1 MKALKPALK
10 YLMLKTLRRKGK
22 IKLVVRKSK

>member
-10 YLMLKTLRRKGK
+10 CLMLKTPRRKGK
-22 IKLVVRKSK
+22 IKLVVRKYK

>member
-10 YLMLKTLRRKGK
+10 YLMLKTPRRKEK
-22 IKLVVRKSK
+22 IKLAMRKSK